1 MNKLSV
7 FCKYI
12 IRKILSKYR
21 GQLKSVLVPGA
32 EPEISTV
39 CDLDAALVELYLEE
53 QAVNEAVRELEHLTA
68 VYRQLEGEPLLHQRD
83 LELIEGKILWI
94 LGLKCLTQVV

>member
-39 CDLDAALVELYLEE
+39 CDLDAALVDLYLEE
-53 QAVNEAVRELEHLTA
+53 EQVNQAVAELEHLTS
-68 VYRQLEGEPLLHQRD
+68 VYKQLEAEPLAHQRD
-83 LELIEGKILWI
+83 LGIIEGKILWI
-94 LGLKCLTQVV
+94 LGLKCLVDVV